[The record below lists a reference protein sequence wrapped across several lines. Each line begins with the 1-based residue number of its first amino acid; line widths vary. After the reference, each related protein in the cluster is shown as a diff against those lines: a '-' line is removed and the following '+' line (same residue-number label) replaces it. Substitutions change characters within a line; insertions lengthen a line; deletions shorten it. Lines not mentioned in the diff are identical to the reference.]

1 VILLVEGCAM
11 VEHVR
16 HVRTTGD
23 ECAGVRRQRKLRSSP
38 FAKVAIEMR
47 PIRHWRPKVSLCL
60 R

>member
-1 VILLVEGCAM
+1 M

-23 ECAGVRRQRKLRSSP
+23 ECAGVRRQRRLRSSP